1 MCTFAICSNSIL
13 MNIKLH
19 TPKSMK
25 AGSGISSFKQLLL
38 SFVATT
44 ISIALTFGT
53 AAFLDNK
60 KKESDKREM
69 VMMILNDFDK
79 SIAQLEALD
88 SSAVA
93 AFEAQLS
100 IIEHPETFENS
111 KIELIS
117 LEADCKSEPSKT
129 VESIF
134 SSNIETI
141 NTLGNI
147 LFAEKVSGFY
157 LNRQQL
163 YNIMKEASQ
172 EAFNEEDGITTSFEN
187 LKKHNLSNL
196 IFLCESFTSKLK
208 EINEQCKQM
217 MNVTDAEIA
226 AFQSARLKLD
236 TQINKAKDEE
246 SIQNMIDR
254 NQRFQQAIESSK

>member
-1 MCTFAICSNSIL
+1 

-100 IIEHPETFENS
+100 IIEHPETFEQS

-187 LKKHNLSNL
+187 LKKHNLSDL
-196 IFLCESFTSKLK
+196 IFLCESFTHKLK

-236 TQINKAKDEE
+236 TQINKVKDKEF
-246 SIQNMIDR
+246 IQNMMDR

>member
-1 MCTFAICSNSIL
+1 

-25 AGSGISSFKQLLL
+25 AASGISSFKQLLL

-187 LKKHNLSNL
+187 LKKYNLSDL

-217 MNVTDAEIA
+217 MNVTDSEIA

-246 SIQNMIDR
+246 FIQNMIDR

>member
-1 MCTFAICSNSIL
+1 

-53 AAFLDNK
+53 AAFLEHR
-60 KKESDKREM
+60 KKEANKREM
-69 VMMILNDFDK
+69 VMMILIDFDK

-147 LFAEKVSGFY
+147 IFAEKVSGFY

-226 AFQSARLKLD
+226 AFKSERLKLD
-236 TQINKAKDEE
+236 AQINKAKDEE
-246 SIQNMIDR
+246 FIQNMIDR

>member
-1 MCTFAICSNSIL
+1 
-13 MNIKLH
+13 
-19 TPKSMK
+19 
-25 AGSGISSFKQLLL
+25 
-38 SFVATT
+38 
-44 ISIALTFGT
+44 
-53 AAFLDNK
+53 
-60 KKESDKREM
+60 M
-69 VMMILNDFDK
+69 VMMILIDFDK

-147 LFAEKVSGFY
+147 IFAEKVSGFY

-187 LKKHNLSNL
+187 LKKYNLSNM
-196 IFLCESFTSKLK
+196 IFLCESFTNKLK
-208 EINEQCKQM
+208 GINEQCKQM

-226 AFQSARLKLD
+226 AFKSERLKLD
-236 TQINKAKDEE
+236 AQINKAKDEE

>member
-88 SSAVA
+88 SSTVA

-134 SSNIETI
+134 S
-141 NTLGNI
+141 
-147 LFAEKVSGFY
+147 
-157 LNRQQL
+157 
-163 YNIMKEASQ
+163 
-172 EAFNEEDGITTSFEN
+172 
-187 LKKHNLSNL
+187 
-196 IFLCESFTSKLK
+196 
-208 EINEQCKQM
+208 
-217 MNVTDAEIA
+217 
-226 AFQSARLKLD
+226 
-236 TQINKAKDEE
+236 
-246 SIQNMIDR
+246 
-254 NQRFQQAIESSK
+254 

>member
-1 MCTFAICSNSIL
+1 
-13 MNIKLH
+13 
-19 TPKSMK
+19 MK

-163 YNIMKEASQ
+163 YTIMKEESQ
-172 EAFNEEDGITTSFEN
+172 EVFNEEDGIATSFEN
-187 LKKHNLSNL
+187 LKKHNLSNF

-246 SIQNMIDR
+246 FIQNMMDR

>member
-1 MCTFAICSNSIL
+1 
-13 MNIKLH
+13 
-19 TPKSMK
+19 MK

-187 LKKHNLSNL
+187 LKKYNLSDL

-246 SIQNMIDR
+246 FIQNMMDR